1 MNAPNTVNA
10 ADAPIHTA
18 VQRNRLVRDR
28 GVAERFDLQPGATY
42 RVAYVAGGGESRR
55 VSRSLAVFEGVR
67 ERRRW
72 DGEVAAC
79 LDFVLPQG
87 RALSLLGSQLVD
99 VRPTGL
105 NDRGQ
110 WVLSTRARAP
120 HRRRGSRPQAA

>member
-1 MNAPNTVNA
+1 MNASNTVN
-10 ADAPIHTA
+10 DSEGPILTA
-18 VQRNRLVRDR
+18 GRSRILRDQT
-28 GVAERFDLQPGATY
+28 VAERFGLTPGATY

-55 VSRSLAVFEGVR
+55 VSRSLAVFEGVQ

-72 DGEVAAC
+72 DGESAPC

-87 RALSLLGSQLVD
+87 RSLSLLSSQLVD

-110 WVLSTRARAP
+110 WVLATRARAQR
-120 HRRRGSRPQAA
+120 RRRGPRPQAA